1 MWKVWV
7 SAGLLGSTVASG
19 AQAADYGERGRY
31 APRPR
36 VQALCEVNVSALVL
50 GCPPQI
56 IAPEEIA
63 DDLRRSYLELSAAEL
78 RRPYTQTY
86 TWTR

>member
-1 MWKVWV
+1 MWKVLV
-7 SAGLLGSTVASG
+7 AAGLLGGAAASS
-19 AQAADYGERGRY
+19 AQAADYERERY

-36 VQALCEVNVSALVL
+36 VRALCEVNASALVL

-56 IAPEEIA
+56 IAPEAIA
-63 DDLRRSYLELSAAEL
+63 DDLRRSYLELSPVEL
-78 RRPYTQTY
+78 RRPYSQTY